1 MEGANI
7 EDKELGEKY
16 HFSCWTEKG
25 NSKKYDPLKGQDKMD
40 RMLGYSWWEIKE
52 ENINSRNMVNNLK

>member
-1 MEGANI
+1 MGREREGANI

-25 NSKKYDPLKGQDKMD
+25 NSRK
-40 RMLGYSWWEIKE
+40 
-52 ENINSRNMVNNLK
+52 